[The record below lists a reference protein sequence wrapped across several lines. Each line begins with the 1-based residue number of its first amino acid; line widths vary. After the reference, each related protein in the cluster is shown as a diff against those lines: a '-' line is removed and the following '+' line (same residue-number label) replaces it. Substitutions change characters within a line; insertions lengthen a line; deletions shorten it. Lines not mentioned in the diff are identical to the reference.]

1 MDNLIGLS
9 KLELDYPII
18 PIYCSI
24 FFRMILQHVRD
35 FIGKKLLPFASPEKK
50 WWQWWTMM
58 SPSSGSSAS
67 VIDCHATK
75 RWIGFKHLQM
85 TTDSYIPPPR
95 LWVMMRVYMPFCNEV
110 FQGMATHQATI
121 KSRGL
126 LKDSRNK
133 RLIVHFQKLTS
144 P

>member
-9 KLELDYPII
+9 KLELDYLNN
-18 PIYCSI
+18 SN
-24 FFRMILQHVRD
+24 
-35 FIGKKLLPFASPEKK
+35 LLFYLFPDDSPTCAGLYWQKTSTICQPRKK

-58 SPSSGSSAS
+58 SPNSGSSAS